1 MAAVISKVQGLNKYF
16 IVVIEAMLKYI
27 TELRCIAWSHT
38 LSLAY
43 LVAVYEGE
51 WQFSAVYIAIF
62 DASFIIPVFLYKLF
76 FVLLLAID
84 DV

>member
-1 MAAVISKVQGLNKYF
+1 MQGTVAAVISKVQGLNKYF

-27 TELRCIAWSHT
+27 TELRCIAWSHA
-38 LSLAY
+38 LSLA
-43 LVAVYEGE
+43 YEGE
-51 WQFSAVYIAIF
+51 WQFSALYIAIF